1 MLHDVRLAV
10 RGLRNQPGFA
20 ALAILI
26 VALGA
31 GANGAVFSILHAVL
45 LRPLPYVEPD
55 RLVAIAPGS
64 FYSIADIDLLTE
76 RARSFTHLASSS
88 PGWMMSLVGVGDPV
102 QIVAAR
108 PSPRLLEML
117 GAQPLHGRLF
127 QAGDFTAGRH
137 RVAVLGYRLWQ
148 ARFGGDAA
156 AIGRIVTLDGGP
168 YEIIGVLPQAFD
180 VLDPEAE
187 AWVPFDPQ
195 SSFARGRSSLAY
207 GRLRP
212 DVDLAAATRE
222 LQSLLPEMR
231 QQQGGQAD
239 PGQAFHAVPLAD
251 VLVGDVRTPLMVVTA
266 AVGLLIL
273 LTAANLGTLLL
284 GRQVARQR
292 EAAVR
297 SALGATR
304 LRLIRQTVVEN
315 VAVAALG
322 AAGGLALAAMALPP
336 LLRLLPPE
344 IPRLDQVA
352 IDASVIGTV
361 LLVTIGAVIVFGVA
375 PSLLATPFT
384 LQPLLRQGAQTE
396 GRAGRRALDLLVVC
410 QLGLAIVLGVAAA
423 LMVRSLWA
431 LQRVDPG
438 FSPDG
443 VLTLRLQPAGERYR
457 GPGRMLDYY
466 RTVTER
472 VRALPG
478 VEVAGLI
485 NHLPLSGYNWSMTV
499 QRDDRP
505 APQGTA
511 PPRIGW
517 RMIDGP
523 YFDAMRIPLIAG
535 RRFEP
540 ADDGSAPLVLIVN
553 ESAARRFFDAPEQA
567 LGRTLRMSGPTGEQR
582 AVVVGVVGDVRHQS
596 IALPPAPEVYRPVAQ
611 TFGMALTLVVRT
623 AGSPAAAGNMVR
635 GAVWSV
641 DPGVAIAGMG
651 PLRSAVRENLGRPRM
666 LATLL
671 FVFAAVGLA
680 IVLCGVYGVVAYTV
694 RRRERE
700 MGIRLA
706 LGAARSAVTVLVLR
720 QGLRYVVMGSLIG
733 LPAALAAARV
743 LRGSLFGVQPYDVA
757 TVTTLCAAIAVTTM
771 LATLIPALGAQRVQ
785 PSALLRRDA

>member
-31 GANGAVFSILHAVL
+31 GANGAVFSIVRAVL
-45 LRPLPYVEPD
+45 LRPLPYAEPE

-64 FYSIADIDLLTE
+64 FYSIADIDLLTQ

-88 PGWMMSLVGVGDPV
+88 PGWMLSLVGVGDPV

-108 PSPRLLEML
+108 PSAQLFEML
-117 GAQPLHGRLF
+117 GAQPQHGRLF
-127 QAGDFTAGRH
+127 RAEDFTAGRY

-148 ARFGGDAA
+148 TRFGGDTG
-156 AIGRIVTLDGGP
+156 AIGRVVTLDGAP
-168 YEIIGVLPQAFD
+168 HEIIGVLPQAFD
-180 VLDPEAE
+180 VLDPEAD
-187 AWVPFDPQ
+187 AWVPFDPR

-212 DVDLAAATRE
+212 SVDLATATRE
-222 LQSLLPEMR
+222 LQALLPELR
-231 QQQGGQAD
+231 QQQGAGQAD
-239 PGQAFHAVPLAD
+239 PTQTFHAVPLAE

-297 SALGATR
+297 SALGATH
-304 LRLIRQTVVEN
+304 LRLIRQSVVEN
-315 VAVAALG
+315 LAVAVLG
-322 AAGGLALAAMALPP
+322 AVVGLALAAVALPS
-336 LLRLLPPE
+336 LMRLLPPE

-352 IDASVIGTV
+352 IDGTV
-361 LLVTIGAVIVFGVA
+361 IAMVLFVTIGAVLVFGVA
-375 PSLLATPFT
+375 PSLLAAPFT

-396 GRAGRRALDLLVVC
+396 GRSGRRALDFLVVT

-438 FSPDG
+438 FSADA

-457 GPGRMLDYY
+457 GPGRMLEYF
-466 RTVTER
+466 RTVRER
-472 VRALPG
+472 VAALPG
-478 VEVAGLI
+478 IESAGLI

-505 APQGTA
+505 VPQGTT

-517 RMIDGP
+517 RMIDGS
-523 YFDAMRIPLIAG
+523 YFDAMRIRLIAG

-540 ADDGSAPLVLIVN
+540 TDDSNAALVLIVN
-553 ESAARRFFDAPEQA
+553 ESAARRFFGTPDQA
-567 LGRTLRMSGPTGEQR
+567 LGRMLRMSGPTGEQR
-582 AVVVGVVGDVRHQS
+582 AVIVGVVGDVRHTS
-596 IALPPAPEVYRPVAQ
+596 IAVAPAPEAYRPVAQ

-641 DPGVAIAGMG
+641 DPDVAIAGMA
-651 PLRSAVRENLGRPRM
+651 PLRTAVRENLGRPRM

-680 IVLCGVYGVVAYTV
+680 VVLCGVYGVVAYTA

-700 MGIRLA
+700 IGIRLA
-706 LGAARSAVTVLVLR
+706 LGAARSSVTALVLR
-720 QGLRYVVMGSLIG
+720 QGLRYVVLGTVVG
-733 LPAALAAARV
+733 LPAALAGGRV
-743 LRGSLFGVQPYDVA
+743 LRGSLFGVQPSDPM
-757 TVTTLCAAIAVTTM
+757 TLIALCGAIALTTM
-771 LATLIPALGAQRVQ
+771 LATLVPALSAQRVE
-785 PSALLRRDA
+785 PSALLKRE